1 MRRLKKYIKNER
13 SWIITISIIAFSI
26 LCCFF
31 ISERSKFHWGDFGS
45 ILGAITGLIAFI
57 GVLYTSKQN
66 KQQFLNSE
74 ERSTFFEMLKI
85 FISYRDSLRVK
96 KIDWKYDKTLHDWNI
111 IHC

>member
-1 MRRLKKYIKNER
+1 MDNYHINN
-13 SWIITISIIAFSI
+13 SI
-26 LCCFF
+26 LYFMLFF

-85 FISYRDSLRVK
+85 SFLIV
-96 KIDWKYDKTLHDWNI
+96 
-111 IHC
+111 IHYV